1 MEKTKLSIVVGAFLW
16 AVVISAVALMLPP
29 RGVIDSSVLI
39 LVAQLLIL
47 VSTIVGVNLPV
58 IIKQNGNNHPK
69 NLA

>member
-1 MEKTKLSIVVGAFLW
+1 MQKTKLSIVVGSFLW
-16 AVVISAVALMLPP
+16 AVVISGVALMLPP

-58 IIKQNGNNHPK
+58 IIKQNGNNNTK